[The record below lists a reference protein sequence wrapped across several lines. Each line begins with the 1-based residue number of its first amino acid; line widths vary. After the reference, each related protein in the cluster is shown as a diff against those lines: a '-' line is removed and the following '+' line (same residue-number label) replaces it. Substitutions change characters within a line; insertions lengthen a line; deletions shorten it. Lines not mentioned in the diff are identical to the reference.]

1 MIAAISLAAGIALAL
16 FGWPD
21 VRYYAV
27 QVLPRSLE
35 GGAIDPFNAK
45 NQTMSTLLRDWFIS
59 DPQLNPHPMWNAPA
73 VFFFLRAVFSLA
85 VLTFLC
91 LGVRESKKVERD
103 FAWFLI
109 AILLLSTNLASYTF
123 ILMLLPFV
131 LLLEGCGP
139 LQASFLAIS
148 CLLLTFPPRPV
159 WLFPKVWLL
168 CGLFVVFGWERW
180 RKLSGKTLSLAAAAI
195 VICSTLIAWK
205 QMHGYQEEP
214 GRHAQQ
220 ISAGGIG
227 LFSSFPVVTHA
238 GLFFQ
243 SMDGDRYFVRWEHDA
258 HFEEIRLAGNAF
270 YPSALSDGSIAL
282 EYVEDGVSKFERF
295 DPGTRKVSP
304 GEIVVPAVDRSSAV
318 SPDGK
323 WLAHTSDEGWAR
335 HLWLRNLDSG
345 REVQVAGGDCNSS
358 LPAWELDSRS
368 LVFAS
373 DCGRALELPTL
384 YRMQIP

>member
-1 MIAAISLAAGIALAL
+1 
-16 FGWPD
+16 
-21 VRYYAV
+21 
-27 QVLPRSLE
+27 
-35 GGAIDPFNAK
+35 
-45 NQTMSTLLRDWFIS
+45 
-59 DPQLNPHPMWNAPA
+59 
-73 VFFFLRAVFSLA
+73 
-85 VLTFLC
+85 
-91 LGVRESKKVERD
+91 
-103 FAWFLI
+103 
-109 AILLLSTNLASYTF
+109 
-123 ILMLLPFV
+123 
-131 LLLEGCGP
+131 
-139 LQASFLAIS
+139 
-148 CLLLTFPPRPV
+148 
-159 WLFPKVWLL
+159 L

-195 VICSTLIAWK
+195 VICSTLTAWK

-243 SMDGDRYFVRWEHDA
+243 SMDGDRYFVRWEHGA

-323 WLAHTSDEGWAR
+323 WLAHTSDEGWVR

-345 REVQVAGGDCNSS
+345 REVRVAGGDCNSS
-358 LPAWELDSRS
+358 LPAWALDSRS

-384 YRMQIP
+384 YRMQIPENSVGVMGVRSISNEP